1 MRLNA
6 WNTIVSLL
14 TAVLLT
20 GCGPGLDRPEE
31 ASNIISPDSMSLIM
45 TDIHLIEGAKVGENI
60 MGDSLRAAHY
70 FHRVYDKYGIT
81 QAYFERSFDYYSERP
96 EEMNRIYEAV
106 IEELTRMEKSPPR
119 ESLLEE
125 EDE

>member
-1 MRLNA
+1 MQQSA
-6 WNTIVSLL
+6 WNTIASL
-14 TAVLLT
+14 VLLT
-20 GCGPGLDRPEE
+20 ILGGCGPGLERPEE
-31 ASNIISPDSMSLIM
+31 VSNIIRLDSMSMIM

-70 FHRVYDKYGIT
+70 FRSVYDKYQIS
-81 QAYFERSFDYYSERP
+81 QARFEESFDYYSERP
-96 EEMNRIYEAV
+96 DEMNKIYEAV

-125 EDE
+125 DQ